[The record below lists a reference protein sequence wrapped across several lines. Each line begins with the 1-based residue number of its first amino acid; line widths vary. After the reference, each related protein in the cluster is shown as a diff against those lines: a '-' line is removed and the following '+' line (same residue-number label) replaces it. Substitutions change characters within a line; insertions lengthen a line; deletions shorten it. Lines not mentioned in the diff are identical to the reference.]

1 MLSLMGGGTTVLFVS
16 HSIAQIREMC
26 NKVVWLENGKLRMIG
41 ETKKV
46 CDAYQEFINPDSKI
60 NIERQ
65 QLFANEVRKY
75 CRDVLFIYG
84 NRLHN
89 YYWRVAVEK
98 EQLLSTNILS
108 SEVYHENLSLDLAV
122 QFRAFIFVE
131 CPYREKTLDFIKN

>member
-1 MLSLMGGGTTVLFVS
+1 M
-16 HSIAQIREMC
+16 
-26 NKVVWLENGKLRMIG
+26 
-41 ETKKV
+41 
-46 CDAYQEFINPDSKI
+46 
-60 NIERQ
+60 
-65 QLFANEVRKY
+65 
-75 CRDVLFIYG
+75 FIYG

-131 CPYREKTLDFIKN
+131 CPYREKTLDFIKKLKMLKKLVLFDILSYKDIQQELLDKVSDCVSVSGIYYLWLAQMGTCERTVYASALL